1 MLLRIFWIAT
11 IFVIAGCGF
20 LKEPGTP
27 LAKVKDQT
35 LTLEELSS
43 RGAETRDSVMGRVR
57 EWVDQQVLVQEA
69 LAMGVQNDPEVQW
82 LLRDAE
88 RKIILDAFNRSF
100 ENKIADPEEG
110 ELEIYFEKHR
120 DRFVREE
127 PAFLFHVKN
136 FPNVLEAKAFVK
148 AADSLAFQDSLQWRN
163 AQVLSTCHRGI
174 LATLRPGAIS
184 IPQLCGDSVVVLKL
198 TGMKPVGDSLSYHD
212 SRNQILSAVRREHRQ
227 RKLDSLLM
235 EAKSRHAV
243 FTWPENLPSK

>member
-1 MLLRIFWIAT
+1 MLLRFFLIVT
-11 IFVIAGCGF
+11 ILGFAGCGF

-35 LTLEELSS
+35 LTLEELNS
-43 RGAETRDSVMGRVR
+43 RGAGSRDSVMGRVR

-69 LAMGVQNDPEVQW
+69 LAMGVQNEPEVQW

-88 RKIILDAFNRSF
+88 RKILLDAFNRSF
-100 ENKIADPEEG
+100 ENKISDPEEG

-136 FPNVLEAKAFVK
+136 FPSILEAKAFAK
-148 AADSLAFQDSLQWRN
+148 AADSLAFQDSLQWKN
-163 AQVLSTCHRGI
+163 AQDLSSCIRGI
-174 LATLRPGAIS
+174 LATLRPNAVS
-184 IPQLCGDSVVVLKL
+184 IPQLCGDSVVVIKL
-198 TGMKPVGDSLSYHD
+198 AGIKPVGDSLSYQD
-212 SRNQILSAVRREHRQ
+212 SRNQILSAVRRAHRQ

-235 EAKSRHAV
+235 DAKSRHAV